1 MSKFLKSLAI
11 LLALILTIG
20 VVPESASA
28 ASDPVLSM
36 ADDKILYL
44 DGSKGVKESDGST
57 CSVSYKK
64 KVTNMIIGYD
74 FDKMS
79 VSLKSSDT
87 DIVRISKKEY
97 IVAESVGKA
106 TVTVTV
112 YNANKKKIFK
122 HDLLVNVKKNAD
134 RVLYEGIKDN
144 DVVRVGQTLEIS
156 LPTNDKDTDRRELLA
171 DKPEL
176 VEITPMEASNTWSV
190 KFLTP
195 GDVTFTGRAYQSSI
209 YTGTTAQVQFKASI
223 KELKLTDAE
232 AVAPNAIKMT
242 FNMNIKRSNYYTEVD
257 YDNSCYYMDNGR
269 KVYFSFSTSQKVSG
283 ENMWIYLN
291 DSFTPGKTYYV
302 EFKGSDPIA
311 ISIPKEEE
319 DEEPESFV
327 PSAPAAPYPAT
338 IEVTASQG
346 KLNYDVSGSGGNIF
360 TDSITLQAVVTDQ
373 YGANFDIDASKI
385 SWAQD
390 TTSKESFLID
400 PDLSFAPVS
409 IGKYELVINPRVINY
424 INGSEAAVTIT
435 TTVTGYPS
443 LSMSTQFSI
452 KKAGSAQNLNTDSIQ
467 LINAGE
473 DTLDVA
479 IKDTTY
485 RERASIRLCS
495 YNTEGYYTGDVKFA
509 LLDAE
514 PVASNYVSS
523 ESAIKY
529 ALVFKKDGAV
539 ITANDITSLSYLEAI
554 AGQDGLYDHADLYNF
569 SDRNSTF
576 VQAATGTY
584 TFTLYKIRTA
594 EQEAHVSISQ
604 EQPKTVSVVNTQV
617 SPTYTL
623 ISGRTTATNA
633 SSKNFTDCFSFTFA
647 GKIYQQGVTYE
658 VSDSY
663 NIGGSSDTVYVTE
676 AKVPVEFSYV
686 DGSYGQGSVQKT
698 CNVPCTINRVIYKSA
713 P

>member
-1 MSKFLKSLAI
+1 MRKFLKSLAI

-28 ASDPVLSM
+28 ASSPVLSM

-44 DGSKGVKESDGST
+44 DGAKGVKESGGSV
-57 CSVSYKK
+57 CGISYKK
-64 KVTNMIIGYD
+64 KVSNMIVGYD

-97 IVAESVGKA
+97 IVAESIGKA

-112 YNANKKKIFK
+112 YNENKKKIFK
-122 HDLLVNVKKNAD
+122 KDLLVNVKKNAD

-144 DVVRVGQTLEIS
+144 DVVRVGQILEIA
-156 LPTNDKDTDRRELLA
+156 LPTNGKDTDHRELIA

-176 VEITPMEASNTWSV
+176 VEITPMEAINTWSV
-190 KFLTP
+190 KFLKT

-209 YTGTTAQVQFKASI
+209 YTGTTAQVQFNANI

-232 AVAPNAIKMT
+232 AIAPNAIKMT

-302 EFKGSDPIA
+302 EFNGSDPIA

-319 DEEPESFV
+319 DEEPEPFV

-338 IEVTASQG
+338 IVVTASQN
-346 KLNYDVSGSGGNIF
+346 KLNYNVNGSGGNSF
-360 TDSITLQAVVTDQ
+360 TDSITLQAVVRDQ
-373 YGANFDIDASKI
+373 YGAYYDLDAQNII
-385 SWAQD
+385 SWTQD
-390 TTSKESFLID
+390 DTSKALFEIRNTDFHQ
-400 PDLSFAPVS
+400 VGT
-409 IGKYELVINPRVINY
+409 GKYELIINPSVINY

-443 LSMSTQFSI
+443 LSRSTRFSI
-452 KKAGSAQNLNTDSIQ
+452 KKAGSTQNSSDTVAF
-467 LINAGE
+467 INAGE

-529 ALVFKKDGAV
+529 ALVIKKDGAV

-594 EQEAHVSISQ
+594 GQEANVTIS
-604 EQPKTVSVVNTQV
+604 EYASKSVRVVNNQV
-617 SPTYTL
+617 APTYTM
-623 ISGRTTATNA
+623 ISTRTTAANA
-633 SSKNFTDCFSFTFA
+633 SNKNFTDCFTFSFA
-647 GKIYQQGVTYE
+647 GRTYQAGVTYK

-663 NIGGSSDTVYVTE
+663 NMGSSSDTVYVTE

-686 DGSYGQGSVQKT
+686 DGSYGQGSEQKT
-698 CNVPCTINRVIYKSA
+698 CDVPCTINRVIYKIT

>member
-1 MSKFLKSLAI
+1 MRKLFKSLAV
-11 LLALILTIG
+11 LLALILTVG
-20 VVPESASA
+20 VVPESANA

-112 YNANKKKIFK
+112 YNEKKKKIFK

-134 RVLYEGIKDN
+134 RVLYEGIRDN

-156 LPTNDKDTDRRELLA
+156 LPTNGKDTDRRELLA

-176 VEITPMEASNTWSV
+176 VEITPMEAINTWSV
-190 KFLTP
+190 KFLKT

-223 KELKLTDAE
+223 KELKLTGAE
-232 AVAPNAIKMT
+232 AIAPNAIKMT

-311 ISIPKEEE
+311 ISIPKKEE
-319 DEEPESFV
+319 DEEPEPEPYV

-338 IEVTASQG
+338 IVVTASQD
-346 KLNYDVSGSGGNIF
+346 KLNFDVNANECRDAIN
-360 TDSITLQAVVTDQ
+360 LKAEVRDQ
-373 YGANFDIDASKI
+373 YGSYFDVGVQNLTWS
-385 SWAQD
+385 QD
-390 TTSKESFLID
+390 TTSTSSFTID
-400 PDLSFAPVS
+400 PGLSFTQTNV
-409 IGKYELVINPRVINY
+409 GKYELIITPQSFTASP
-424 INGSEAAVTIT
+424 GSEATVTLT
-435 TTVTGYPS
+435 TTVAGYPN
-443 LSMSTQFSI
+443 LSKNTQFTI
-452 KKAGSAQNLNTDSIQ
+452 KKAGSTQDLTTDTVRF
-467 LINAGE
+467 INDGASS
-473 DTLDVA
+473 LDIA

-485 RERASIRLCS
+485 AEKASMRLCS
-495 YNTEGYYTGDVKFA
+495 YTSEGYYTGNVKFTV
-509 LLDAE
+509 LDAV
-514 PVASNYVSS
+514 PVASAYVSS
-523 ESAIKY
+523 SSAINY
-529 ALVFKKDGAV
+529 ALVIQKDGAV
-539 ITANDITSLSYLEAI
+539 MSKATASSKSYFTVDDQNGESYFVDLS
-554 AGQDGLYDHADLYNF
+554 NF
-569 SDRNSTF
+569 SAGNGSF
-576 VQAATGTY
+576 VQAEQGTY
-584 TFTLYKIRTA
+584 AFTLYKIIPA
-594 EQEAHVSISQ
+594 DSEASVSISQ
-604 EQPKTVSVVNTQV
+604 LGTKSVSVVNTQV

-623 ISGRTTATNA
+623 ISGRTTSAKA
-633 SSKNFTDCFSFTFA
+633 DISDFTDCFSFTFA

-663 NIGGSSDTVYVTE
+663 NMGGSSDTVYVTE

-686 DGSYGQGSVQKT
+686 DGSYGLGSVQKT
-698 CNVPCTINRVIYKSA
+698 CNVPCTINRVIYKIT

>member
-1 MSKFLKSLAI
+1 MRKFLKSVAI
-11 LLALILTIG
+11 LLALILTVG
-20 VVPESASA
+20 VVPESANA

-176 VEITPMEASNTWSV
+176 VEITPMEAANTWSV

-302 EFKGSDPIA
+302 EFEGSDPIA

-319 DEEPESFV
+319 DEEPEPFV

-338 IEVTASQG
+338 IEVTASQD
-346 KLNYDVSGSGGNIF
+346 KLNFDVNGSGLGF
-360 TDSITLQAVVTDQ
+360 TDSITLQAVVRDQ
-373 YGANFDIDASKI
+373 YGAYYDLDAQDI
-385 SWAQD
+385 SWTQD
-390 TTSKESFLID
+390 DTSKALFEIRNTNFHQVG
-400 PDLSFAPVS
+400 A
-409 IGKYELVINPRVINY
+409 GKYELIINPSVINY

-443 LSMSTQFSI
+443 LSRSTRFSI
-452 KKAGSAQNLNTDSIQ
+452 KKAGSIQNLNTDSIQ

-514 PVASNYVSS
+514 PVKSNYVSS

-529 ALVFKKDGAV
+529 ALVIKKDGAV

-576 VQAATGTY
+576 VQTATGTY
-584 TFTLYKIRTA
+584 TFTLYAITPE
-594 EQEAHVSISQ
+594 EQEVNVTISQ
-604 EQPKTVSVVNTQV
+604 HASKSVRVVNNQV
-617 SPTYTL
+617 APTYTV
-623 ISGRTTATNA
+623 ISTRTTAANA
-633 SSKNFTDCFSFTFA
+633 SNKNFTDCFTFSFA

-663 NIGGSSDTVYVTE
+663 NLGGSSDTVYVTE
-676 AKVPVEFSYV
+676 SKVPVVFSYV
-686 DGSYGQGSVQKT
+686 DGSYGQGSEQKT
-698 CNVPCTINRVIYKSA
+698 CNVPCSINIVIFKST

>member
-1 MSKFLKSLAI
+1 MRKFLKSLAI
-11 LLALILTIG
+11 LLALILTVG

-122 HDLLVNVKKNAD
+122 HDLLVNVKRNAD

-156 LPTNDKDTDRRELLA
+156 LPTNDKDTDRRELSA

-176 VEITPMEASNTWSV
+176 VEITPMEATNTWSV

-195 GDVTFTGRAYQSSI
+195 GDVTFTGRAFQSSI

-319 DEEPESFV
+319 DEEPEPFV
-327 PSAPAAPYPAT
+327 PSAPAAPYPAS
-338 IEVTASQG
+338 IVVTASQN
-346 KLNYDVSGSGGNIF
+346 KLNYDINV
-360 TDSITLQAVVTDQ
+360 DSISLQAVVMDQ
-373 YGANFDIDASKI
+373 YGAYFDIGADKL
-385 SWAQD
+385 SWTQD
-390 TTSKESFLID
+390 TTSSALFEIHDTNFHQ
-400 PDLSFAPVS
+400 VGV
-409 IGKYELVINPRVINY
+409 GKYELIIYPSTTITDK
-424 INGSEAAVTIT
+424 GASEEADVTLT
-435 TTVTGYPS
+435 TTVTGYQN
-443 LSMSTQFSI
+443 LSMSTRFSI
-452 KKAGSAQNLNTDSIQ
+452 KKAGSTQNLSTDEIRFS
-467 LINAGE
+467 NVGE
-473 DTLDVA
+473 SVLDIA
-479 IKDTTY
+479 IGKKTY
-485 RERASIRLCS
+485 LERASMRLCS
-495 YNTEGYYTGDVKFA
+495 YKDGYYTGDVGFDLLTSEPNQSNVSSQSAISYA
-509 LLDAE
+509 LL
-514 PVASNYVSS
+514 
-523 ESAIKY
+523 I
-529 ALVFKKDGAV
+529 KKDNAIIDPATTDLIEV
-539 ITANDITSLSYLEAI
+539 HEANGT
-554 AGQDGLYDHADLYNF
+554 ADLFNF
-569 SDRNSTF
+569 TPASGRSF
-576 VQAATGTY
+576 AQADTGEY
-584 TFTLYKIRTA
+584 SFTLYKISWDGSNTNA
-594 EQEAHVSISQ
+594 TITVF
-604 EQPKTVSVVNTQV
+604 KTINVRVVNNQTY
-617 SPTYTL
+617 PTYTP
-623 ISGRTTATNA
+623 ISSRTTAAKAATGDY
-633 SSKNFTDCFSFTFA
+633 SDCFTFSFA
-647 GKIYQQGVTYE
+647 GQT
-658 VSDSY
+658 Y
-663 NIGGSSDTVYVTE
+663 NINTGYTVQDNYGFGTSGVKYVTR
-676 AKVPVEFSYV
+676 AMVPVEFDYYLDPINQPASLTF
-686 DGSYGQGSVQKT
+686 DL
-698 CNVPCTINRVIYKSA
+698 PCTINQQILIDG
-713 P
+713 

>member
-1 MSKFLKSLAI
+1 MKKFLKSLAI
-11 LLALILTIG
+11 LLALILTVG
-20 VVPESASA
+20 VVPESVSA

-97 IVAESVGKA
+97 IVAESIGKA

-112 YNANKKKIFK
+112 YNAKKKKIFK
-122 HDLLVNVKKNAD
+122 HDLLVKVKKNAD
-134 RVLYEGIKDN
+134 RVLYEGIRDN

-156 LPTNDKDTDRRELLA
+156 LPTNGKDTDRRELLV

-176 VEITPMEASNTWSV
+176 VEITPMEAKNTWSV
-190 KFLTP
+190 KFLKP

-209 YTGTTAQVQFKASI
+209 YTGTTAQVKFKASI
-223 KELKLTDAE
+223 KELKLTGAE
-232 AVAPNAIKMT
+232 AIAPNAIKMT

-302 EFKGSDPIA
+302 EFKGSNPIA
-311 ISIPKEEE
+311 ISIPKKEV
-319 DEEPESFV
+319 DEEPEPEPYV

-338 IEVTASQG
+338 IVVTASQD
-346 KLNYDVSGSGGNIF
+346 KLNFDVNANECR
-360 TDSITLQAVVTDQ
+360 DAITFKAEVRDQ
-373 YGANFDIDASKI
+373 YGSYFDVGVQNLTWS
-385 SWAQD
+385 QD
-390 TTSKESFLID
+390 TTSTSSFTID
-400 PDLSFAPVS
+400 PGLSFTKTNV
-409 IGKYELVINPRVINY
+409 GKYELIFTPQSITASSVT
-424 INGSEAAVTIT
+424 EAAVTLT
-435 TTVTGYPS
+435 TKVTGYPN
-443 LSMSTQFSI
+443 LSKSTQFTI
-452 KKAGSAQNLNTDSIQ
+452 KKAGSTQDLNTDSIQ

-495 YNTEGYYTGDVKFA
+495 YNAEGYYTGDVKFA

-514 PVASNYVSS
+514 PVKSNYVSS

-529 ALVFKKDGAV
+529 ALVIKKDGAI

-584 TFTLYKIRTA
+584 TFTLYAITPA
-594 EQEAHVSISQ
+594 EQEVNVTISQ
-604 EQPKTVSVVNTQV
+604 HASKSVSVVNTQV

-623 ISGRTTATNA
+623 ISGRTTAA
-633 SSKNFTDCFSFTFA
+633 KADIRDFTDCFSFTLA
-647 GKIYQQGVTYE
+647 GKIYQQRVTYE

-663 NIGGSSDTVYVTE
+663 NMGGTSDTVYVTK
-676 AKVPVEFSYV
+676 ANVPVEFSYV
-686 DGSYGQGSVQKT
+686 DGSYGLGSVQKT
-698 CNVPCTINRVIYKSA
+698 CNVPCTINRVIYKIT

>member
-1 MSKFLKSLAI
+1 MRKFLKSLAI

-28 ASDPVLSM
+28 ASSPVLSM

-44 DGSKGVKESDGST
+44 DGAKGVKESGGSV
-57 CSVSYKK
+57 CGISYKK
-64 KVTNMIIGYD
+64 KVSNMIVGYD

-97 IVAESVGKA
+97 IVAESIGKA

-112 YNANKKKIFK
+112 YNENKKKIFK
-122 HDLLVNVKKNAD
+122 KDLLVNVKKNAD

-144 DVVRVGQTLEIS
+144 DVVRVGQILEIA
-156 LPTNDKDTDRRELLA
+156 LPTNGKDTDHRELIA

-176 VEITPMEASNTWSV
+176 VEITPMEAINTWSV
-190 KFLTP
+190 KFLKT

-209 YTGTTAQVQFKASI
+209 YTGTTAQVQFNANI

-232 AVAPNAIKMT
+232 AIAPNAIKMT

-302 EFKGSDPIA
+302 EFNGSDPIA

-319 DEEPESFV
+319 DEEPEPFV
-327 PSAPAAPYPAT
+327 PSAPAAPYPAS
-338 IEVTASQG
+338 IVVTASQN
-346 KLNYDVSGSGGNIF
+346 KLNYDINV
-360 TDSITLQAVVTDQ
+360 DSISLQAVVMDQ
-373 YGANFDIDASKI
+373 YGAYFDIGADKL
-385 SWAQD
+385 SWTQD
-390 TTSKESFLID
+390 TTSSALFEIHGTDFHQ
-400 PDLSFAPVS
+400 VGV
-409 IGKYELVINPRVINY
+409 GKYELIINPQVITDNSGDEARV
-424 INGSEAAVTIT
+424 TLT
-435 TTVTGYPS
+435 TTVAGYPN
-443 LSMSTQFSI
+443 LSKNTQFTI
-452 KKAGSAQNLNTDSIQ
+452 KKAESNQNLNTDSIQ

-529 ALVFKKDGAV
+529 ALVIKKDGAV

-594 EQEAHVSISQ
+594 GQEANVTIS
-604 EQPKTVSVVNTQV
+604 EYASKSVRVVNNQV
-617 SPTYTL
+617 APTYTM
-623 ISGRTTATNA
+623 ISTRTTAANA
-633 SSKNFTDCFSFTFA
+633 SNKNFTDCFTFSFA
-647 GKIYQQGVTYE
+647 GRTYQAGVTYE

-663 NIGGSSDTVYVTE
+663 NLGGSSDTVYVTE
-676 AKVPVEFSYV
+676 AKVPVVFSYV
-686 DGSYGQGSVQKT
+686 DGSYGQGSEQKT
-698 CNVPCTINRVIYKSA
+698 CNVPCSINIVIFKST

>member
-1 MSKFLKSLAI
+1 MRQFLKSVAI

-20 VVPESASA
+20 AVPESANA
-28 ASDPVLSM
+28 ASEPVLSM

-156 LPTNDKDTDRRELLA
+156 LPTNDKDTDRRDLLA

-176 VEITPMEASNTWSV
+176 VEITPMEAANTWSV

-195 GDVTFTGRAYQSSI
+195 GDITFTGRAYQSSI

-302 EFKGSDPIA
+302 EFEGSDPIA

-319 DEEPESFV
+319 DEEPEPFV
-327 PSAPAAPYPAT
+327 PSAPAAPYPAS
-338 IEVTASQG
+338 IVVTASQN
-346 KLNYDVSGSGGNIF
+346 KLNYDINV
-360 TDSITLQAVVTDQ
+360 DSISLQAVVMDQ
-373 YGANFDIDASKI
+373 YGAYFDIGADKL
-385 SWAQD
+385 SWTQD
-390 TTSKESFLID
+390 TTSSALFEIHDTNFHQ
-400 PDLSFAPVS
+400 VGV
-409 IGKYELVINPRVINY
+409 GKYELIIYPSTTITDK
-424 INGSEAAVTIT
+424 GASEEADVTLT
-435 TTVTGYPS
+435 TTVTDYPN
-443 LSMSTQFSI
+443 LSRSTRFSI
-452 KKAGSAQNLNTDSIQ
+452 KKAGNTQNPSTDEIRFS
-467 LINAGE
+467 NVGE
-473 DTLDVA
+473 SVLDIA
-479 IKDTTY
+479 ISKKTY
-485 RERASIRLCS
+485 LERASMRLCS
-495 YNTEGYYTGDVKFA
+495 YKDGYYTGDVRFDLLTSEPNQSNVSSQSAISYA
-509 LLDAE
+509 LL
-514 PVASNYVSS
+514 
-523 ESAIKY
+523 I
-529 ALVFKKDGAV
+529 KKDNAIIDPV
-539 ITANDITSLSYLEAI
+539 TTDLIEVHEANGT
-554 AGQDGLYDHADLYNF
+554 ADLFNF
-569 SDRNSTF
+569 TPASGRSF
-576 VQAATGTY
+576 AQADTGEY
-584 TFTLYKIRTA
+584 SFTLYKISWDGSYTNA
-594 EQEAHVSISQ
+594 TIAVF
-604 EQPKTVSVVNTQV
+604 KTINVRVVNNQTY
-617 SPTYTL
+617 PTYTP
-623 ISGRTTATNA
+623 ISSRTTATKA
-633 SSKNFTDCFSFTFA
+633 AAGDYSDCFTFSFA
-647 GKIYQQGVTYE
+647 GQT
-658 VSDSY
+658 Y
-663 NIGGSSDTVYVTE
+663 NINTGYTVQDNYGFGTSGVKYVTR
-676 AKVPVEFSYV
+676 AMVPVEFDYYLDPINQPASLTFDLPCAINEQILI
-686 DGSYGQGSVQKT
+686 DG
-698 CNVPCTINRVIYKSA
+698 
-713 P
+713 

>member
-1 MSKFLKSLAI
+1 MRKFLKSLAI
-11 LLALILTIG
+11 LLALILTVG
-20 VVPESASA
+20 VVPESANA

-44 DGSKGVKESDGST
+44 DGSKGVRESDGST

-122 HDLLVNVKKNAD
+122 HDLLVNVKRNAD
-134 RVLYEGIKDN
+134 RVLYEGIRDN
-144 DVVRVGQTLEIS
+144 DVVRVGQTFEIS

-176 VEITPMEASNTWSV
+176 VEITPMEATNTWSV

-319 DEEPESFV
+319 DEEPEPFV

-338 IEVTASQG
+338 IEVTASQD
-346 KLNYDVSGSGGNIF
+346 KLNFDVNENERK
-360 TDSITLQAVVTDQ
+360 DAITFKAEVMDQ
-373 YGANFDIDASKI
+373 YGNYFDVGAQNLTWS
-385 SWAQD
+385 QD
-390 TTSKESFLID
+390 TTSTSSFTIN
-400 PDLSFAPVS
+400 PGLSFTQTNV
-409 IGKYELVINPRVINY
+409 GKYELIITPQSFTSSP
-424 INGSEAAVTIT
+424 GSEATVTLT

-443 LSMSTQFSI
+443 LSRSTRFSI
-452 KKAGSAQNLNTDSIQ
+452 KKAGSTQNSSDTVAF
-467 LINAGE
+467 INAGE
-473 DTLDVA
+473 STLDVA

-514 PVASNYVSS
+514 PVKSNYVSS

-529 ALVFKKDGAV
+529 ALVIKKDGAV
-539 ITANDITSLSYLEAI
+539 ITANDVTSLSYLEAI
-554 AGQDGLYDHADLYNF
+554 AGQDGFYDHADLYNF
-569 SDRNSTF
+569 SDLNSAF

-584 TFTLYKIRTA
+584 TFTLYAITPA
-594 EQEAHVSISQ
+594 EQEVKVTIS
-604 EQPKTVSVVNTQV
+604 EYASKSVRVVNNQV
-617 SPTYTL
+617 APTYTV
-623 ISGRTTATNA
+623 ISTRTTAANA
-633 SSKNFTDCFSFTFA
+633 SNKNFTDCFTFSFA
-647 GKIYQQGVTYE
+647 GRTYQQGVTYE

-663 NIGGSSDTVYVTE
+663 NIGGTSDTVKVTK
-676 AKVPVEFSYV
+676 ANVPVEFSYV
-686 DGSYGQGSVQKT
+686 DGSYGQGSEQKT
-698 CNVPCTINRVIYKSA
+698 CNVPCTINIFIYKSA

>member
-1 MSKFLKSLAI
+1 MRKILKSLAI
-11 LLALILTIG
+11 LLALILTVG

-112 YNANKKKIFK
+112 YNAKKKKIFK

-134 RVLYEGIKDN
+134 RVLYEGIRDN

-176 VEITPMEASNTWSV
+176 VEITPMEATNTWSV
-190 KFLTP
+190 KFLKT

-223 KELKLTDAE
+223 KELKLTGAE

-319 DEEPESFV
+319 DEEPEPFV

-338 IEVTASQG
+338 IVVTASQN
-346 KLNYDVSGSGGNIF
+346 KLNYDINV
-360 TDSITLQAVVTDQ
+360 DSISLQAVVMDQ
-373 YGANFDIDASKI
+373 YGAYFDIGADKL
-385 SWAQD
+385 SWTQD
-390 TTSKESFLID
+390 TTSSALFEIHDTNFHQ
-400 PDLSFAPVS
+400 VGV
-409 IGKYELVINPRVINY
+409 GKYELMIYPSTTITDK
-424 INGSEAAVTIT
+424 GASEEADVTLT
-435 TTVTGYPS
+435 TTVTDYPN
-443 LSMSTQFSI
+443 LSRNTQFSI
-452 KKAGSAQNLNTDSIQ
+452 KKAGSMQNLSTDEIRFSNI
-467 LINAGE
+467 GE
-473 DTLDVA
+473 SVLDIA
-479 IKDTTY
+479 IGKKTY
-485 RERASIRLCS
+485 LERASMRLCS
-495 YNTEGYYTGDVKFA
+495 YKDGYYTGDVGFDLLTSEPNQSNVSSQSAISYA
-509 LLDAE
+509 LL
-514 PVASNYVSS
+514 
-523 ESAIKY
+523 I
-529 ALVFKKDGAV
+529 KKDNAIIDPATTDLIEV
-539 ITANDITSLSYLEAI
+539 HEANGT
-554 AGQDGLYDHADLYNF
+554 ADLFNF
-569 SDRNSTF
+569 TPASGRSF
-576 VQAATGTY
+576 AQADTGEY
-584 TFTLYKIRTA
+584 SFTLYR
-594 EQEAHVSISQ
+594 ISWDGSYTNATITVF
-604 EQPKTVSVVNTQV
+604 KTINVRVVNNQTY
-617 SPTYTL
+617 PTYTP
-623 ISGRTTATNA
+623 ISSRTTAEKA
-633 SSKNFTDCFSFTFA
+633 AAGDYSDCFTFSFA
-647 GKIYQQGVTYE
+647 GQTYNINTGYE
-658 VSDSY
+658 VQDNYGFGTS
-663 NIGGSSDTVYVTE
+663 GVKFVTR
-676 AKVPVEFSYV
+676 ALVPVEFDYYIDSIN
-686 DGSYGQGSVQKT
+686 QPT
-698 CNVPCTINRVIYKSA
+698 PLTFNLPCTINQQILIDG
-713 P
+713 

>member
-1 MSKFLKSLAI
+1 MRKFLKSLAI
-11 LLALILTIG
+11 LLALILTVG
-20 VVPESASA
+20 AVPESASA

-112 YNANKKKIFK
+112 YNAKKKKIFK

-134 RVLYEGIKDN
+134 RVLYEGIRDN

-176 VEITPMEASNTWSV
+176 VEITPMEAANTWSV
-190 KFLTP
+190 KFLKT

-209 YTGTTAQVQFKASI
+209 YTGTTAQVQFKANI

-302 EFKGSDPIA
+302 EFNGSDPIA

-319 DEEPESFV
+319 DEEPEPFV

-338 IEVTASQG
+338 IVVTASQN
-346 KLNYDVSGSGGNIF
+346 KLNYDINV
-360 TDSITLQAVVTDQ
+360 DSISLQAVVMDQ
-373 YGANFDIDASKI
+373 YGAYFDIGADKL
-385 SWAQD
+385 SWTQD
-390 TTSKESFLID
+390 TTSSALFEIHDTNFHQ
-400 PDLSFAPVS
+400 VGV
-409 IGKYELVINPRVINY
+409 GKYELIIYPSTTITDK
-424 INGSEAAVTIT
+424 GASEEADVTLT
-435 TTVTGYPS
+435 TTVTDYPN
-443 LSMSTQFSI
+443 LSRNTQFSI
-452 KKAGSAQNLNTDSIQ
+452 KKAGSMQNLSTDEIRFSNI
-467 LINAGE
+467 GE
-473 DTLDVA
+473 SVLDIA
-479 IKDTTY
+479 IGKKTY
-485 RERASIRLCS
+485 LERASMRLCS
-495 YNTEGYYTGDVKFA
+495 YKDGYYTGDVGFDLLTSEPNQSNVSSQSAISYA
-509 LLDAE
+509 LL
-514 PVASNYVSS
+514 
-523 ESAIKY
+523 I
-529 ALVFKKDGAV
+529 KKDNAIIDPATTNLIEVSEANGA
-539 ITANDITSLSYLEAI
+539 AN
-554 AGQDGLYDHADLYNF
+554 LYNF
-569 SDRNSTF
+569 TPTLRSSF
-576 VQAATGTY
+576 AQADTGEY
-584 TFTLYKIRTA
+584 SFTLYKISWDGSYTNA
-594 EQEAHVSISQ
+594 TITVF
-604 EQPKTVSVVNTQV
+604 KTINVRVVNNQTY
-617 SPTYTL
+617 PTYTP
-623 ISGRTTATNA
+623 ISSRTTAEKA
-633 SSKNFTDCFSFTFA
+633 AAGDYSDCFTF
-647 GKIYQQGVTYE
+647 
-658 VSDSY
+658 
-663 NIGGSSDTVYVTE
+663 
-676 AKVPVEFSYV
+676 
-686 DGSYGQGSVQKT
+686 
-698 CNVPCTINRVIYKSA
+698 
-713 P
+713 

>member
-1 MSKFLKSLAI
+1 MRKLFKSLAV
-11 LLALILTIG
+11 LLALILTVG
-20 VVPESASA
+20 VVPESANA

-122 HDLLVNVKKNAD
+122 HDLLVNVKRNAD
-134 RVLYEGIKDN
+134 RVLYEGIRDN

-156 LPTNDKDTDRRELLA
+156 LPTNGKDTDRRELLA

-176 VEITPMEASNTWSV
+176 VEITPMEAINTWSV
-190 KFLTP
+190 KFLKT

-223 KELKLTDAE
+223 KELKLTGAE
-232 AVAPNAIKMT
+232 AIAPNAIKMT

-311 ISIPKEEE
+311 ISIPKKEE
-319 DEEPESFV
+319 DEEPEPFV

-338 IEVTASQG
+338 IVVTASQD
-346 KLNYDVSGSGGNIF
+346 KLNFDVNGSGPGF

-373 YGANFDIDASKI
+373 YGAYYDIDAQDI
-385 SWAQD
+385 SWTQD
-390 TTSKESFLID
+390 DTSKALFKIYD
-400 PDLSFAPVS
+400 TYFHQVGA
-409 IGKYELVINPRVINY
+409 GKYELIINPSVINNIS
-424 INGSEAAVTIT
+424 GSEATVTIT

-443 LSMSTQFSI
+443 LSRSTRFSI
-452 KKAGSAQNLNTDSIQ
+452 KKAGSTQSLNTDSIQ

-495 YNTEGYYTGDVKFA
+495 YNAEGYYTGDVKFA

-514 PVASNYVSS
+514 PVKSNYVSS

-529 ALVFKKDGAV
+529 ALVIKKDGAV

-584 TFTLYKIRTA
+584 TFTLYAITPA

-604 EQPKTVSVVNTQV
+604 EQSKSVRVVNTQI

-623 ISGRTTATNA
+623 ISDRTTAA
-633 SSKNFTDCFSFTFA
+633 KADIGDFTDCFSFTFA
-647 GKIYQQGVTYE
+647 GRTYQTGVTCK
-658 VSDSY
+658 VAGSY
-663 NIGGSSDTVYVTE
+663 NMGGSSDTVYVTE

-698 CNVPCTINRVIYKSA
+698 CNVPCTINRVIYVK
-713 P
+713 

>member
-1 MSKFLKSLAI
+1 MKKFLKSLAI
-11 LLALILTIG
+11 LLALILTVG
-20 VVPESASA
+20 VVPESVSA

-57 CSVSYKK
+57 CGVSYKK

-97 IVAESVGKA
+97 IVAESIGKA

-112 YNANKKKIFK
+112 YNAKKKKIFK
-122 HDLLVNVKKNAD
+122 HDLLVKVKKNAD
-134 RVLYEGIKDN
+134 RVLYEGIRDN

-156 LPTNDKDTDRRELLA
+156 LPTNGKDTDRRELLV

-176 VEITPMEASNTWSV
+176 VEITPMEAKNTWSV

-223 KELKLTDAE
+223 KELKLTGAE
-232 AVAPNAIKMT
+232 AIAPNAIKMT

-302 EFKGSDPIA
+302 EVKVSNPIA
-311 ISIPKEEE
+311 ISIPKKEE
-319 DEEPESFV
+319 DEEPEPEPYV

-338 IEVTASQG
+338 IVVTASQD
-346 KLNYDVSGSGGNIF
+346 KLNFDVNANECR
-360 TDSITLQAVVTDQ
+360 DAITFKAEVRDQ
-373 YGANFDIDASKI
+373 YGSYFDVGVQNLTWS
-385 SWAQD
+385 QD
-390 TTSKESFLID
+390 TTSTSSFTID
-400 PDLSFAPVS
+400 PGLSFTKTNV
-409 IGKYELVINPRVINY
+409 GKYELIFTPQSITASSVT
-424 INGSEAAVTIT
+424 EAAVTLT
-435 TTVTGYPS
+435 TKVTGYPN
-443 LSMSTQFSI
+443 LSKSTQFTI
-452 KKAGSAQNLNTDSIQ
+452 KKAGSTQDLNTDSIQ

-495 YNTEGYYTGDVKFA
+495 YNAEGYYTGDVKFA

-514 PVASNYVSS
+514 PVKSNYVSS

-529 ALVFKKDGAV
+529 ALVIKKDGAI

-584 TFTLYKIRTA
+584 TFTLYAITPA
-594 EQEAHVSISQ
+594 EQEVNVTISQ
-604 EQPKTVSVVNTQV
+604 HASKSVSVVNTQV

-623 ISGRTTATNA
+623 ISGRTTAA
-633 SSKNFTDCFSFTFA
+633 KADIRDFTDCFSFTFA
-647 GKIYQQGVTYE
+647 GKIYQQRVTYE

-663 NIGGSSDTVYVTE
+663 NMGGTSDTVYVTK
-676 AKVPVEFSYV
+676 ANVPVEFSYV
-686 DGSYGQGSVQKT
+686 DGSYGQGSEQKT
-698 CNVPCTINRVIYKSA
+698 CNVPCSINIVIFKST

>member
-176 VEITPMEASNTWSV
+176 VEITPMEAANTWSV

-223 KELKLTDAE
+223 KELNLTDAE

-302 EFKGSDPIA
+302 EFNGSDPIA

-319 DEEPESFV
+319 DEEPEPFV

-338 IEVTASQG
+338 IEVTASQD
-346 KLNYDVSGSGGNIF
+346 KLNFDVDGSGLGF
-360 TDSITLQAVVTDQ
+360 TDSITLQAVVRDQ
-373 YGANFDIDASKI
+373 YGAYYDLAQNI
-385 SWAQD
+385 SWTQD
-390 TTSKESFLID
+390 DTSKALFEIRNTDFHQVG
-400 PDLSFAPVS
+400 A
-409 IGKYELVINPRVINY
+409 GKYELIINPQVITDNSGDEARV
-424 INGSEAAVTIT
+424 TLT
-435 TTVTGYPS
+435 TTVAGYPN
-443 LSMSTQFSI
+443 LSKNTQFTI
-452 KKAGSAQNLNTDSIQ
+452 KKAGRTQDLSTDEIRFS
-467 LINAGE
+467 NVGE
-473 DTLDVA
+473 SVLDIA
-479 IKDTTY
+479 IGKKTY
-485 RERASIRLCS
+485 LERASMRLCS
-495 YNTEGYYTGDVKFA
+495 YKDGYYTGDVRFDLLTSEPNQSNVSSQSAISYA
-509 LLDAE
+509 LL
-514 PVASNYVSS
+514 
-523 ESAIKY
+523 I
-529 ALVFKKDGAV
+529 KKDNAIIDPATTDLIEVNEANGA
-539 ITANDITSLSYLEAI
+539 
-554 AGQDGLYDHADLYNF
+554 ADLFNF
-569 SDRNSTF
+569 TPASGRSF
-576 VQAATGTY
+576 AQADTGEY
-584 TFTLYKIRTA
+584 SFTLYKISWDGSYTNA
-594 EQEAHVSISQ
+594 TITVF
-604 EQPKTVSVVNTQV
+604 KTINVRVVNNQTY
-617 SPTYTL
+617 PTYTP
-623 ISGRTTATNA
+623 ISSRTTAA
-633 SSKNFTDCFSFTFA
+633 KADAGDYSDCFTFSFA
-647 GKIYQQGVTYE
+647 GQTYNINTGYE
-658 VSDSY
+658 VQDNYGFGRS
-663 NIGGSSDTVYVTE
+663 GVKYVTR
-676 AKVPVEFSYV
+676 ALVPVEFDYYIDSIN
-686 DGSYGQGSVQKT
+686 QPTPLTFKL
-698 CNVPCTINRVIYKSA
+698 PCTINREILIDG
-713 P
+713 

>member
-1 MSKFLKSLAI
+1 MRKFLKSLAI
-11 LLALILTIG
+11 LLALILTVG

-156 LPTNDKDTDRRELLA
+156 LPTNDKDTDRREVLA

-176 VEITPMEASNTWSV
+176 VEITPMEATNTWSV

-319 DEEPESFV
+319 DEEPEPFV

-338 IEVTASQG
+338 IEVTASQN
-346 KLNYDVSGSGGNIF
+346 KLNFDVDGSGLGF
-360 TDSITLQAVVTDQ
+360 TDSITLQAVVRDQ
-373 YGANFDIDASKI
+373 YGAYYDLDAQNI
-385 SWAQD
+385 SWTQD
-390 TTSKESFLID
+390 DTSKALFEIRNTNFHQ
-400 PDLSFAPVS
+400 VGV
-409 IGKYELVINPRVINY
+409 GKYELIINPSVINNIS
-424 INGSEAAVTIT
+424 GSEATVTIT
-435 TTVTGYPS
+435 TTVRGYPS
-443 LSMSTQFSI
+443 LSRSTRFSI
-452 KKAGSAQNLNTDSIQ
+452 KNAGSTQTLNTDSIQ

-509 LLDAE
+509 LLNAE

-529 ALVFKKDGAV
+529 ALVIKKDGAV

-576 VQAATGTY
+576 VQAEQGTY
-584 TFTLYKIRTA
+584 AFTLYKIIPDDS
-594 EQEAHVSISQ
+594 EASVSISQ
-604 EQPKTVSVVNTQV
+604 LGTKTVSVMNTQV

-623 ISGRTTATNA
+623 ISGRTTAAKADN
-633 SSKNFTDCFSFTFA
+633 KDFTDCFSFTFA
-647 GKIYQQGVTYE
+647 GKTYQQGVTYE

-686 DGSYGQGSVQKT
+686 DGSYGQGSEQKT
-698 CNVPCTINRVIYKSA
+698 CNVPCTINIFIYKSA